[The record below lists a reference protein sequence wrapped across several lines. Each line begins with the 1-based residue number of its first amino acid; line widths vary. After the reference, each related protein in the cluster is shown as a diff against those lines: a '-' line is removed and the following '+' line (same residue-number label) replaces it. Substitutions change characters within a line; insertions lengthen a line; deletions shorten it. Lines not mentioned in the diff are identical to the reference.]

1 VRFVECRSLS
11 AKGTPATQVA
21 SAAGVAYTL
30 HSYDHDP
37 GAASYGLEAAE
48 RLGVSPK
55 RVAKTLVASVTRS
68 SRPELVVGV
77 VPVDGQLDLKALAA
91 AVGSKRA
98 EMAPPSDVERST
110 GYVLGGVSPLGQRKK
125 LSTVIDESLLEHDT
139 VFVSAGRRG
148 LEIELSPN
156 DLVTVSSATVA
167 PIVTYVGG
175 SRD

>member
-1 VRFVECRSLS
+1 MS

-21 SAAGVAYTL
+21 AAAGVAYTL

-37 GAASYGLEAAE
+37 GVASYGLEAAE
-48 RLGVSPK
+48 RMGVSPK
-55 RVAKTLVASVTRS
+55 RVAKTLVVSVTRS
-68 SRPELVVGV
+68 ARPELVVGV

-98 EMAPPSDVERST
+98 EMAPPIDVERST

-125 LSTVIDESLLEHDT
+125 LSTVIDASLLDHQT

-148 LEIELSPN
+148 LEIELSPH
-156 DLVTVSSATVA
+156 DLVTVASADVA
-167 PIVTYVGG
+167 AIVTYVP
-175 SRD
+175 R